1 MEHSDTPHILAI
13 PFPAEGHIKPM
24 FNLAKL
30 LSHRGHRI
38 TFMNTHHNHNRL
50 LQFTDLPSF
59 HTQFPDFLFASITD
73 GIPSD
78 NPRKGALLNYLPM
91 LITPS
96 ARSLVAKEFRE
107 LFSRLLEKNGDRWQ
121 QPSCII
127 VDGLMS
133 TIVMGVAQEF
143 RIPVIAFRT
152 YSPTCTWVTIFM
164 SKLAQEGAQLLR
176 SNQGLENLLRN
187 CDFPYPGGMRDLIV
201 EETLAMTQASA
212 IILNTFEQLE
222 PSIITKLATIF
233 PKVYSIGPIHTLCKT
248 MITTNSNSSP
258 HKDGRLRKETYQG
271 NPCGVYPDLSSFTG
285 SGVIQTSVA
294 CIKRSTP
301 TQTYQG
307 NPCGVYP
314 DLSSFTGSGV
324 IQTSVPCIKRST
336 PTQVH
341 IIHSYSGSHQEDR
354 SCITWLDHQKA
365 KSVLYVSFGTV
376 VKLSHEQLMEF
387 WHGLVNSLKPFLL
400 VLQKDLIIQKNV
412 PIELEIGTKER
423 EVLAH
428 PAVGGFLTHC
438 GWNSTLESI
447 AEGVPM
453 LCWPSIADQTVN
465 SRCVSEQWKIG
476 LNMNGSCDRFFVE
489 KMVRDI
495 MENEDLM
502 RLANDVAKKALH
514 G

>member
-1 MEHSDTPHILAI
+1 MLEQYSYQVLTISQLTSDAENLKSASANI
-13 PFPAEGHIKPM
+13 P
-24 FNLAKL
+24 
-30 LSHRGHRI
+30 
-38 TFMNTHHNHNRL
+38 
-50 LQFTDLPSF
+50 
-59 HTQFPDFLFASITD
+59 
-73 GIPSD
+73 
-78 NPRKGALLNYLPM
+78 
-91 LITPS
+91 
-96 ARSLVAKEFRE
+96 
-107 LFSRLLEKNGDRWQ
+107 
-121 QPSCII
+121 
-127 VDGLMS
+127 
-133 TIVMGVAQEF
+133 
-143 RIPVIAFRT
+143 
-152 YSPTCTWVTIFM
+152 
-164 SKLAQEGAQLLR
+164 
-176 SNQGLENLLRN
+176 GLENLLRN
-187 CDFPYPGGMRDLIV
+187 CDLPPDSGTRDFIF

-233 PKVYSIGPIHTLCKT
+233 PKVYSIGPLHTLCKT

-258 HKDGRLRKETYQG
+258 HKDGRLRK
-271 NPCGVYPDLSSFTG
+271 
-285 SGVIQTSVA
+285 
-294 CIKRSTP
+294 
-301 TQTYQG
+301 
-307 NPCGVYP
+307 
-314 DLSSFTGSGV
+314 
-324 IQTSVPCIKRST
+324 
-336 PTQVH
+336 
-341 IIHSYSGSHQEDR
+341 EDR

-423 EVLAH
+423 GFLVNWAPQEEVLAN

-453 LCWPSIADQTVN
+453 LCWPSITDQTVN

>member
-1 MEHSDTPHILAI
+1 MLEQYSYQVLTISQLTSDAENLKSASANI
-13 PFPAEGHIKPM
+13 P
-24 FNLAKL
+24 
-30 LSHRGHRI
+30 
-38 TFMNTHHNHNRL
+38 
-50 LQFTDLPSF
+50 
-59 HTQFPDFLFASITD
+59 
-73 GIPSD
+73 
-78 NPRKGALLNYLPM
+78 
-91 LITPS
+91 
-96 ARSLVAKEFRE
+96 
-107 LFSRLLEKNGDRWQ
+107 
-121 QPSCII
+121 
-127 VDGLMS
+127 
-133 TIVMGVAQEF
+133 
-143 RIPVIAFRT
+143 
-152 YSPTCTWVTIFM
+152 
-164 SKLAQEGAQLLR
+164 
-176 SNQGLENLLRN
+176 GLENLLRN

-258 HKDGRLRKETYQG
+258 HKDGRLRKE
-271 NPCGVYPDLSSFTG
+271 
-285 SGVIQTSVA
+285 
-294 CIKRSTP
+294 
-301 TQTYQG
+301 
-307 NPCGVYP
+307 
-314 DLSSFTGSGV
+314 
-324 IQTSVPCIKRST
+324 
-336 PTQVH
+336 
-341 IIHSYSGSHQEDR
+341 DR

-376 VKLSHEQLMEF
+376 VNLSYEQLMEF
-387 WHGLVNSLKPFLL
+387 WHGLVNSLKPFLW
-400 VLQKDLIIQKNV
+400 VIQKELIIQKNV

-423 EVLAH
+423 GFLVNWAPQEEVLAN

-476 LNMNGSCDRFFVE
+476 LNMNGSCDRFVVE
-489 KMVRDI
+489 NMVRDI

-502 RLANDVAKKALH
+502 RSANDVAKKALH

>member
-1 MEHSDTPHILAI
+1 MKSASGNI
-13 PFPAEGHIKPM
+13 P
-24 FNLAKL
+24 
-30 LSHRGHRI
+30 
-38 TFMNTHHNHNRL
+38 
-50 LQFTDLPSF
+50 
-59 HTQFPDFLFASITD
+59 
-73 GIPSD
+73 
-78 NPRKGALLNYLPM
+78 
-91 LITPS
+91 
-96 ARSLVAKEFRE
+96 
-107 LFSRLLEKNGDRWQ
+107 
-121 QPSCII
+121 
-127 VDGLMS
+127 
-133 TIVMGVAQEF
+133 
-143 RIPVIAFRT
+143 
-152 YSPTCTWVTIFM
+152 
-164 SKLAQEGAQLLR
+164 
-176 SNQGLENLLRN
+176 GLENLLRN

-258 HKDGRLRKETYQG
+258 HKDGRLRKE
-271 NPCGVYPDLSSFTG
+271 
-285 SGVIQTSVA
+285 
-294 CIKRSTP
+294 
-301 TQTYQG
+301 
-307 NPCGVYP
+307 
-314 DLSSFTGSGV
+314 
-324 IQTSVPCIKRST
+324 
-336 PTQVH
+336 
-341 IIHSYSGSHQEDR
+341 DR

-376 VKLSHEQLMEF
+376 VNLSYEQLMEF
-387 WHGLVNSLKPFLL
+387 WHGLVNSLKPFLW
-400 VLQKDLIIQKNV
+400 VIQKELIIQKNV

-423 EVLAH
+423 GFLVNWAPQEEVLAN

-476 LNMNGSCDRFFVE
+476 LNMNGSCDRFVVE
-489 KMVRDI
+489 NMVRDI